1 MQHFSYF
8 FFLRLVKY
16 LSAATS
22 TAIVRCARANYQ
34 VVWAALTYM
43 THLPRLPGGEKLQP
57 CVMQVVRV
65 SGTIRKAEE
74 EVIRRGRAAILKAR
88 RASRNEG
95 ATGLDVA
102 LGPAKEGMLSE
113 QLLGDEGLERG
124 VEDDEEDDD
133 DDDDDD
139 EEDQEAMDEND

>member
-1 MQHFSYF
+1 
-8 FFLRLVKY
+8 
-16 LSAATS
+16 
-22 TAIVRCARANYQ
+22 
-34 VVWAALTYM
+34 M

-88 RASRNEG
+88 RASQNEG
-95 ATGLDVA
+95 ATGLDFA

-124 VEDDEEDDD
+124 VEDEED

-139 EEDQEAMDEND
+139 EEDQEAMDEDD